1 MIRKVYKCI
10 YKEKM
15 HTKKKVNRNTVVLDE
30 NICLL
35 LSDACTRILTLKENE
50 KLRMEK
56 LSNYPLTEYIA
67 PDQINQLIDLNQFLA
82 LDIVPSLLRSEQS
95 KL

>member
-1 MIRKVYKCI
+1 M
-10 YKEKM
+10 
-15 HTKKKVNRNTVVLDE
+15 NRNTVVLDE